1 VYVDSFIIEYNHN
14 SSLRQDKGWDKMLI
28 GDIIKTNRL
37 EKKLSLTKLADQAGV
52 SKAYLFNL
60 ENNNQKNPS
69 LDIAQRIA
77 NVLEIDPFVLLSGTP
92 VEKKI
97 SSAELPSFVSI
108 FELQR
113 QIEEMHPNKLE
124 ELKNFIEFIMWK
136 KVKSKQEVK
145 NRIRLID

>member
-1 VYVDSFIIEYNHN
+1 
-14 SSLRQDKGWDKMLI
+14 MMI
-28 GDIIKTNRL
+28 GDMIKKNRL

-77 NVLEIDPFVLLSGTP
+77 KVLEIDPFVLLSGGT
-92 VEKKI
+92 
-97 SSAELPSFVSI
+97 AEIEDLAAETTNHVSI
-108 FELQR
+108 FELQT
-113 QIEEMHPNKLE
+113 QIEELHPNKLE

-136 KVKSKQEVK
+136 KQKSNLKK
-145 NRIRLID
+145 DYRIRLID